1 MKKYII
7 AIVALMSSFITSANA
22 MSYEQARTQALFL
35 TDKMAYELNLNE
47 MQYEAVYEINLDYLL
62 SVNTYDDV
70 YARCWTIRNA
80 DLRYILLDWQY
91 SAFCAATYFYRP
103 IWWEGGFWHFGIYAR
118 YPHRDY
124 LYFGH
129 PHFYATYCGGHSWHM
144 NGGRSWYH
152 GRDFGTR
159 NHGNFSGMRDG
170 WNRGNY
176 RGGRGTGSRNHN
188 DAPRGAGFDNNRG
201 NTRGDV
207 QHGASRNND
216 RSNSGNFS
224 GRRGNSSSSV
234 RESSTRST
242 ITRQGNDTYGRGTT
256 TNPTRSYSGS
266 SSSTRPSDSF
276 SGNRT
281 STPSRS
287 YSGGSS
293 SSSSRSSS
301 SFSGGSSSRSS
312 RSISGGGSSS
322 SSSRS
327 SGSTR
332 SYSGGGS
339 SHGSSSS
346 HGSFGGRR

>member
-1 MKKYII
+1 
-7 AIVALMSSFITSANA
+7 MSVSFTSANA

-70 YARCWTIRNA
+70 YARCWTIRNT

-91 SAFCAATYFYRP
+91 SAFCAAHYFYRP
-103 IWWEGGFWHFGIYAR
+103 IWWEGGYWHFGIYAR
-118 YPHRDY
+118 YPHREY

-129 PHFYATYCGGHSWHM
+129 PHFYATYRGGHSWHV

-159 NHGNFSGMRDG
+159 NHSNFSGMRDG
-170 WNRGNY
+170 WNRGDY
-176 RGGRGTGSRNHN
+176 RGGSPRNHN
-188 DAPRGAGFDNNRG
+188 DAPRGGSLNDNRG
-201 NTRGDV
+201 TTRGNV
-207 QHGASRNND
+207 QHGTVNSSS
-216 RSNSGNFS
+216 RSNGRSSSGNFS
-224 GRRGNSSSSV
+224 GR

-256 TNPTRSYSGS
+256 TRHPVPSANS
-266 SSSTRPSDSF
+266 SSS
-276 SGNRT
+276 
-281 STPSRS
+281 PSRS
-287 YSGGSS
+287 YSGNSSSSSRSSSSYSGNRTTTPTRSFSGSS

-301 SFSGGSSSRSS
+301 SYSG
-312 RSISGGGSSS
+312 SGSS

-327 SGSTR
+327 FSSGSSSSSRSGGTTR
-332 SYSGGGS
+332 SFSSGS
-339 SHGSSSS
+339 SSHSSSS
-346 HGSFGGRR
+346 HGSGSFGGRR